1 MTKTRN
7 QYTTEFKQECVN
19 LIVNQNY
26 SVAQAAKAMH
36 VGLSTLQ
43 RWLGQYRNEMKGVT
57 PAARA
62 ITPEQQRI
70 QALEAEN
77 KQLKRD
83 NDLLKKA
90 SAFFAMEMQ
99 ASNKSSRSN

>member
-1 MTKTRN
+1 MTNTRN
-7 QYTTEFKQECVN
+7 QYTTKFKQECVN
-19 LIVNQNY
+19 LIVNQHY
-26 SVAQAAKAMH
+26 SVAQAVKAMQ

-43 RWLGQYRNEMKGVT
+43 RWLGQYRQEIKGIT
-57 PAARA
+57 PATRA

-70 QALEAEN
+70 QTLEAEN

-99 ASNKSSRSN
+99 ASNKSSHSS

>member
-1 MTKTRN
+1 
-7 QYTTEFKQECVN
+7 
-19 LIVNQNY
+19 
-26 SVAQAAKAMH
+26 MH